1 MFGFLC
7 LSQQAVPGAAPVS
20 DQSNLSRLRRKAQLF
35 IDPISPYAYFY
46 LHQLH
51 RLDPLLDIE
60 LRPILFGA
68 LLAHW
73 GQLGPAE
80 IASKRK
86 HTYQHC
92 VWLAS
97 RLGLPFRMPPR
108 HPFNP
113 LAALRLLVSMGNPR
127 EAIIATSAFAFEQG
141 RDPELDFAGLC
152 QVLGIEDGAQ
162 RIQDSQVKRTLQAQ
176 TQQALDAAVFGV
188 PTLLIDGH
196 CFWGVD
202 TIDWL
207 IDYLNDP
214 AMFQGSDMAS
224 IEAVAWGVRRKPS

>member
-1 MFGFLC
+1 M
-7 LSQQAVPGAAPVS
+7 S

-97 RLGLPFRMPPR
+97 RLGLQAGGMRPGIA
-108 HPFNP
+108 H
-113 LAALRLLVSMGNPR
+113 MGGHSLHIGN
-127 EAIIATSAFAFEQG
+127 
-141 RDPELDFAGLC
+141 
-152 QVLGIEDGAQ
+152 GA
-162 RIQDSQVKRTLQAQ
+162 
-176 TQQALDAAVFGV
+176 
-188 PTLLIDGH
+188 
-196 CFWGVD
+196 
-202 TIDWL
+202 
-207 IDYLNDP
+207 
-214 AMFQGSDMAS
+214 
-224 IEAVAWGVRRKPS
+224 